1 MDNVKPVIVV
11 FGYSR
16 DRALFGQALRAL
28 SRLVAKGEA
37 CAVRLYDDANDPM
50 CPGGDGTPQGVTRV
64 ETSWDRGGFRPGGY
78 NEATVRGIVAAM
90 RDAADATG
98 AAWAVKTDC
107 DAALNSLAYLDA
119 LDPAATGEFGNE
131 GAKGFSM
138 GVLHAFSA
146 QCLERMDALLGDR
159 KAQAQLVLLD
169 RPEAQ
174 SLSKLAELTRMRRV
188 LVPRDGAAGCGWQHS
203 RHGFFDATPAQMDE
217 LMKCMSVFFKPTIP
231 DGAPAD
237 RVEATYAAALRRMT
251 AYVDA
256 LLERGDAMAPKPPPR
271 TFSKLRLYAALSAA
285 GLWDAFEAWLRTQT
299 VGGVNAWTAFSLAQ
313 DLNDGHPLFGPLVES
328 AKTALGVDDATAE
341 AILAAAV

>member
-188 LVPRDGAAGCGWQHS
+188 LVPRDGAAGYGWRHS
-203 RHGFFDATPAQMDE
+203 RHGFFDATDAQMDE
-217 LMKCMSVFFKPTIP
+217 LMKCMSVFFKPTVP

-271 TFSKLRLYAALSAA
+271 KWTPLSIKRACGDRWPTVKSALVAADIYEDFVMAQELRE
-285 GLWDAFEAWLRTQT
+285 DDVAFKRGYMWAVSQYGAQT
-299 VGGVNAWTAFSLAQ
+299 V
-313 DLNDGHPLFGPLVES
+313 
-328 AKTALGVDDATAE
+328 DAV
-341 AILAAAV
+341 LAAAQM